1 MINLFECLE
10 SWVDLYFYTFHN
22 SEIDLDDFK
31 HFLYRKVEEENK
43 ELSEEELEKCYTII
57 NRIFHNVECECQIL
71 PFKLHKTTFT
81 ANSENQK
88 KIEKNLK
95 KLGSEV

>member
-1 MINLFECLE
+1 MINLYECLE
-10 SWVDLYFYTFHN
+10 PWIDLYFDTRD
-22 SEIDLDDFK
+22 EIDLDDFK

-71 PFKLHKTTFT
+71 PFKLHKTTFL
-81 ANSENQK
+81 ASSENQK
-88 KIEKNLK
+88 KIEENLKNLSK
-95 KLGSEV
+95 EL